1 MNTIYYV
8 RHGENPA
15 NLTREFS
22 YKKIDYPL
30 NAQGVEQA
38 QQTAA
43 YFQDKPIAAIY
54 SSPLKRA
61 LQTAQII
68 AQPLQ
73 LPVLVREQFR
83 ELNVG
88 LLEDQPPTAE
98 TWAIHDRIF
107 ADWFSGK
114 TDACFPGG
122 EDHTALLQRM
132 REGLQEAL
140 SDRTDQRIIVVG
152 HGGILTACLCYL
164 CNNIDLREVIGV
176 HIPNC
181 AITSFEVAE
190 QQKGQLRGRLIALA
204 TCHHLSNTDYECSAS

>member
-8 RHGENPA
+8 RNGENPA
-15 NLTREFS
+15 NLTSEFS
-22 YKKIDYPL
+22 YKNRLSAECSGCSASPTNSSVL
-30 NAQGVEQA
+30 PRQA
-38 QQTAA
+38 ITAV
-43 YFQDKPIAAIY
+43 Y

-68 AQPLQ
+68 AQPLH
-73 LPVLVREQFR
+73 LPVLVRKQFR
-83 ELNVG
+83 EINVG

-114 TDACFPGG
+114 TDICFPSG
-122 EDHTALLQRM
+122 EDHVTLLHRI
-132 REGLQEAL
+132 RDRLQEAL
-140 SDRTDQRIIVVG
+140 RRRIDQHIIVVG
-152 HGGILTACLCYL
+152 HSDILAACLSHL

-181 AITSFEVAE
+181 AITLFEVAE